1 MEMRISKEKKDKI
14 SEQILAELYS
24 AFPEA
29 LFTAQIARNLARDEE
44 FIKSLLKE
52 LWQKN
57 LVAAIKKNPRGIAFS
72 KRIKW
77 RISNKAYE
85 AYKQHQ

>member
-1 MEMRISKEKKDKI
+1 MRISKEKRDKI
-14 SEQILAELYS
+14 SEQILAELY
-24 AFPEA
+24 AVFPNS

-57 LVAAIKKNPRGIAFS
+57 LVVAIKKNSKGVAFS
-72 KRIKW
+72 KRIRW
-77 RISNKAYE
+77 RIGNKAYGV
-85 AYKQHQ
+85 YKLHQ

>member
-1 MEMRISKEKKDKI
+1 MKISKEKRDKI

-24 AFPEA
+24 EFPNS
-29 LFTAQIARNLARDEE
+29 LFTAQVARNLARDEE
-44 FIKSLLKE
+44 FIKKLLKE

-57 LVAAIKKNPRGIAFS
+57 LVVAIKKNSKGVTFS

-77 RISNKAYE
+77 RISNKAYS
-85 AYKQHQ
+85 AYKLHQ

>member
-1 MEMRISKEKKDKI
+1 MRISKEKRDKI
-14 SEQILAELYS
+14 SEQILADLYGT
-24 AFPEA
+24 FPNS

-44 FIKSLLKE
+44 FIKTLLKE

-57 LVAAIKKNPRGIAFS
+57 LVVAIKKNSKGITFS

-77 RISNKAYE
+77 RISNKAYS
-85 AYKQHQ
+85 AYKLHQ